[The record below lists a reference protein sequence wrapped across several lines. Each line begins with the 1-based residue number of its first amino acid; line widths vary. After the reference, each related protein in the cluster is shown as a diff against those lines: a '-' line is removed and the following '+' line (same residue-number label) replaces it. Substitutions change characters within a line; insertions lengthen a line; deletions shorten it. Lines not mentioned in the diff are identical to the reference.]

1 VEITIEEIAKDPL
14 TYLNRTQVGESFVI
28 LKAGQPIAQISPI
41 PPASKM
47 TLVQAIATVQEQMS
61 ADESDTD
68 FDNDW
73 DAAVRDHTPIFHEPQ
88 W

>member
-47 TLVQAIATVQEQMS
+47 TLAQAIATVQEQMS

-73 DAAVRDHTPIFHEPQ
+73 DAVRDHTPIFHEPQ

>member
-41 PPASKM
+41 PPTSKM
-47 TLVQAIATVQEQMS
+47 TLAQAIATVQEKMS
-61 ADESDTD
+61 ADASDTD
-68 FDNDW
+68 LDNAW
-73 DAAVRDHTPIFHEPQ
+73 DAVRDCTPVPHEPR